1 MKEKEISVR
10 HIYFTLLKEG
20 TKKVEGRLYD
30 SFFRDLDIGDKLIF
44 IDETT
49 SEKLKTTVLKIDVFK
64 GFDEMIN
71 HFGREVLGFA
81 SHSYE
86 DTLKTY
92 NSFYTTEE
100 INELGVCGVTVE
112 KE

>member
-10 HIYFTLLKEG
+10 HPYFMLLKAG

-30 SFFRDLDIGDKLIF
+30 DFFRDLNSGDHLIF

-49 SEKLKTTVLKIDVFK
+49 KEKLKTEVVRIDVFDH
-64 GFDEMIN
+64 FDKMIT

-81 SHSYE
+81 SFSYE

-92 NSFYTTEE
+92 NSFYTKEE
-100 INELGVCGVTVE
+100 IDSLGVCGVTV
-112 KE
+112 KVI